1 MEGIK
6 WGTVGSIGG
15 LCLAGYL
22 IIVGITLLVGLT
34 AIPAWFI
41 GLIALSAGVL
51 ILIGR

>member
-1 MEGIK
+1 MEIK
-6 WGTVGSIGG
+6 WGTIGSIGG

-22 IIVGITLLVGLT
+22 IFVGISMLFGLT

-41 GLIALSAGVL
+41 GLVALSAGVL